1 MNLKNK
7 LTLTATLC
15 CSVLLASAQQLKSPD
30 GNLVMNFSLNGQGAP
45 TYDLFYKDKAVIKPS
60 TLGLEL
66 KKEDKAHRPMTCSI
80 RTKPS
85 SSPVRWDWN

>member
-45 TYDLFYKDKAVIKPS
+45 EKRRRQQKD
-60 TLGLEL
+60 GLRMDRDERQGQ
-66 KKEDKAHRPMTCSI
+66 EPH
-80 RTKPS
+80 
-85 SSPVRWDWN
+85 